1 MKELLKLNITN
12 YLNWD
17 DKNAGIDETFTY
29 HELLAL
35 MVYNLNY
42 NHLDV
47 YNWYWLT
54 EYDEGELLEQIQ
66 NDLGSLFNKFMNDVA
81 TVEDFKFI
89 NENLINRLQCLFD
102 KIVQNN
108 YKKCLTLILT
118 IWYYLRVAKKQIHRK
133 EVVKNESRKI

>member
-1 MKELLKLNITN
+1 MKEMLKLNITN

-17 DKNAGIDETFTY
+17 DKNAGIDETFTD

-42 NHLDV
+42 NHLDA

-54 EYDEGELLEQIQ
+54 EYEESELLEQIQ

-89 NENLINRLQCLFD
+89 NENL
-102 KIVQNN
+102 
-108 YKKCLTLILT
+108 
-118 IWYYLRVAKKQIHRK
+118 
-133 EVVKNESRKI
+133 VK

>member
-17 DKNAGIDETFTY
+17 DKNAGIDETFTD

-54 EYDEGELLEQIQ
+54 EYEESQLLEQIEF
-66 NDLGSLFNKFMNDVA
+66 DLKSLFNKFMNDVA

-89 NENLINRLQCLFD
+89 NENL
-102 KIVQNN
+102 
-108 YKKCLTLILT
+108 
-118 IWYYLRVAKKQIHRK
+118 
-133 EVVKNESRKI
+133 VK

>member
-1 MKELLKLNITN
+1 MSEVLKLNIMN

-54 EYDEGELLEQIQ
+54 EYEESQLLEQIEF
-66 NDLGSLFNKFMNDVA
+66 DLKSLFNKFMNDVA

-89 NENLINRLQCLFD
+89 NENL
-102 KIVQNN
+102 
-108 YKKCLTLILT
+108 
-118 IWYYLRVAKKQIHRK
+118 
-133 EVVKNESRKI
+133 VK

>member
-1 MKELLKLNITN
+1 MSEVLKLNIMN

-54 EYDEGELLEQIQ
+54 EYEESQLLEQIEF
-66 NDLGSLFNKFMNDVA
+66 DLKSLFNKFMNDVA

-89 NENLINRLQCLFD
+89 NENLI
-102 KIVQNN
+102 K
-108 YKKCLTLILT
+108 
-118 IWYYLRVAKKQIHRK
+118 
-133 EVVKNESRKI
+133 

>member
-1 MKELLKLNITN
+1 MNELLKLNITN

-54 EYDEGELLEQIQ
+54 EYEESELLEQIQ
-66 NDLGSLFNKFMNDVA
+66 VDLGDLFHKFANQVA
-81 TVEDFKFI
+81 TVDDFNYI
-89 NENLINRLQCLFD
+89 NENLI
-102 KIVQNN
+102 K
-108 YKKCLTLILT
+108 
-118 IWYYLRVAKKQIHRK
+118 
-133 EVVKNESRKI
+133 

>member
-1 MKELLKLNITN
+1 MTNKKMKEGYYMNEMLKLNITN

-17 DKNAGIDETFTY
+17 DKNAGIDETFTD

-54 EYDEGELLEQIQ
+54 EYEESQLLEQIEF
-66 NDLGSLFNKFMNDVA
+66 DLKSLFNKFMNDVA

-89 NENLINRLQCLFD
+89 NENLI
-102 KIVQNN
+102 K
-108 YKKCLTLILT
+108 
-118 IWYYLRVAKKQIHRK
+118 
-133 EVVKNESRKI
+133 

>member
-1 MKELLKLNITN
+1 MNEMLKLNITN

-17 DKNAGIDETFTY
+17 DKNAGIDETFTD

-54 EYDEGELLEQIQ
+54 EYEESQLVEQIEF
-66 NDLGSLFNKFMNDVA
+66 DLKSLFNKFMNDVA

-89 NENLINRLQCLFD
+89 NENLI
-102 KIVQNN
+102 K
-108 YKKCLTLILT
+108 
-118 IWYYLRVAKKQIHRK
+118 
-133 EVVKNESRKI
+133 

>member
-1 MKELLKLNITN
+1 MSEMLKLNIMN

-17 DKNAGIDETFTY
+17 DKNAGIDETFTD

-54 EYDEGELLEQIQ
+54 EYEESQLLEQIEF
-66 NDLGSLFNKFMNDVA
+66 DLKSLFNKFMNDVA

-89 NENLINRLQCLFD
+89 NENLVKQALM
-102 KIVQNN
+102 
-108 YKKCLTLILT
+108 LI
-118 IWYYLRVAKKQIHRK
+118 
-133 EVVKNESRKI
+133 

>member
-1 MKELLKLNITN
+1 MSEVLKLNIMN

-17 DKNAGIDETFTY
+17 DKNAGIDETFTD

-54 EYDEGELLEQIQ
+54 EYEESQLLEQIEF
-66 NDLGSLFNKFMNDVA
+66 DLKSLFNKFMNDVA

-89 NENLINRLQCLFD
+89 NENLI
-102 KIVQNN
+102 K
-108 YKKCLTLILT
+108 
-118 IWYYLRVAKKQIHRK
+118 
-133 EVVKNESRKI
+133 

>member
-1 MKELLKLNITN
+1 MSEVLKLNIMN

-54 EYDEGELLEQIQ
+54 EYEESQLLEQIEF
-66 NDLGSLFNKFMNDVA
+66 DLKSLFNKFMNDVA

-89 NENLINRLQCLFD
+89 NENLIKQASM
-102 KIVQNN
+102 
-108 YKKCLTLILT
+108 LI
-118 IWYYLRVAKKQIHRK
+118 
-133 EVVKNESRKI
+133 

>member
-1 MKELLKLNITN
+1 MSKMLKLNIMN

-54 EYDEGELLEQIQ
+54 EYEESQLLEQIEF
-66 NDLGSLFNKFMNDVA
+66 DLKSLFNKFMNDVA

-89 NENLINRLQCLFD
+89 NENLI
-102 KIVQNN
+102 K
-108 YKKCLTLILT
+108 
-118 IWYYLRVAKKQIHRK
+118 
-133 EVVKNESRKI
+133 

>member
-17 DKNAGIDETFTY
+17 DKNAGIDETFTD

-89 NENLINRLQCLFD
+89 NENLI
-102 KIVQNN
+102 K
-108 YKKCLTLILT
+108 
-118 IWYYLRVAKKQIHRK
+118 
-133 EVVKNESRKI
+133 

>member
-54 EYDEGELLEQIQ
+54 EYDEGELLEQIEF
-66 NDLGSLFNKFMNDVA
+66 DLGSLFNKFMNDVA

-89 NENLINRLQCLFD
+89 NENL
-102 KIVQNN
+102 
-108 YKKCLTLILT
+108 
-118 IWYYLRVAKKQIHRK
+118 
-133 EVVKNESRKI
+133 VK

>member
-1 MKELLKLNITN
+1 MSKMLKLNIMN

-42 NHLDV
+42 NHWDA
-47 YNWYWLT
+47 YDWYWLT
-54 EYDEGELLEQIQ
+54 EYEESQLLEQIEF
-66 NDLGSLFNKFMNDVA
+66 DLKSLFNKFMNDVA

-89 NENLINRLQCLFD
+89 NKNLI
-102 KIVQNN
+102 K
-108 YKKCLTLILT
+108 
-118 IWYYLRVAKKQIHRK
+118 
-133 EVVKNESRKI
+133 

>member
-1 MKELLKLNITN
+1 MSKMLKLNIMN

-54 EYDEGELLEQIQ
+54 EYEESQLLEQIEF
-66 NDLGSLFNKFMNDVA
+66 DLKSLFNKFMNDVA

-89 NENLINRLQCLFD
+89 NENL
-102 KIVQNN
+102 
-108 YKKCLTLILT
+108 
-118 IWYYLRVAKKQIHRK
+118 
-133 EVVKNESRKI
+133 VK

>member
-1 MKELLKLNITN
+1 MNEMLKLNITN

-17 DKNAGIDETFTY
+17 DKNAGIDETFTD

-54 EYDEGELLEQIQ
+54 EYEESQLLEQIEF
-66 NDLGSLFNKFMNDVA
+66 DLKSLFNKFMNDVA

-89 NENLINRLQCLFD
+89 NENLI
-102 KIVQNN
+102 K
-108 YKKCLTLILT
+108 
-118 IWYYLRVAKKQIHRK
+118 
-133 EVVKNESRKI
+133 